1 MMTKSKWSAALLLV
15 ATFVLGALT
24 GGAALATA
32 DRGESEW
39 RRPSGG
45 MVERLAVQLD
55 LDASQQDSVR
65 AILERHHDEFIGI
78 RDQIGTEIRA
88 VLTEEQL
95 QRFESMQSEMR
106 MHKSGHRRHEST
118 TSTRKTEGQ

>member
-1 MMTKSKWSAALLLV
+1 MTKSKWSAALLLV

-32 DRGESEW
+32 DRGASEW

-45 MVERLAVQLD
+45 MVEHLSAQLG
-55 LDASQQDSVR
+55 LDESQQDSIR
-65 AILERHHDEFIGI
+65 AILERHHDEFISI
-78 RDQIGTEIRA
+78 REQIGTEIRA

-95 QRFESMQSEMR
+95 ESFEAMKSEMR
-106 MHKSGHRRHEST
+106 MHKPGHRRGQST
-118 TSTRKTEGQ
+118 TSTGKTEGQ

>member
-1 MMTKSKWSAALLLV
+1 MTKSKWSAALLLV
-15 ATFVLGALT
+15 AAFVLGALT

-32 DRGESEW
+32 DRGEREW

-45 MVERLAVQLD
+45 GMVEHLSDRLG
-55 LDASQQDSVR
+55 LDAHQQDSIR

-78 RDQIGTEIRA
+78 REQIGIEIRA

-95 QRFESMQSEMR
+95 QQFEAMKSEMR
-106 MHKSGHRRHEST
+106 MHKSEHRRGEPA
-118 TSTRKTEGQ
+118 TSTGKTEGQ